1 MINLSKQN
9 EKKTNPNFTYINH
22 SKKVKNNS
30 ILAVRNSTN
39 GNIEMINL
47 SKKSTLNKNILKKL
61 VRNSTNGNTET
72 IRLSENN
79 NDDNEEHKPVKKSII
94 NHMKNKVGYLGQVA
108 STYLKEKS
116 PELKKSALIVAS
128 YVGEKTMDL
137 VKLGLNKAKK
147 IKNSIKTLN
156 ENNIKKLE
164 KNEEKYI
171 YDITKSYYIQLN
183 SNNKNDFIKAITGL
197 KETPNYKKILSVFEN
212 DFYILIYKHIQ
223 EKYVFLYINY
233 NGKDVFVKYNQET
246 KNYNA
251 NNIPDNLQKYLKI
264 HSYLN

>member
-1 MINLSKQN
+1 MYGSFKIRKWWRIN
-9 EKKTNPNFTYINH
+9 EF
-22 SKKVKNNS
+22 
-30 ILAVRNSTN
+30 
-39 GNIEMINL
+39 
-47 SKKSTLNKNILKKL
+47 
-61 VRNSTNGNTET
+61 
-72 IRLSENN
+72 
-79 NDDNEEHKPVKKSII
+79 KPVKKSI
-94 NHMKNKVGYLGQVA
+94 KNKVGYLGQVA

-116 PELKKSALIVAS
+116 PELKKSALSAAS

-137 VKLGLNKAKK
+137 IKIVSNTSKK
-147 IKNSIKTLN
+147 IKNSMKTLD

-183 SNNKNDFIKAITGL
+183 SNNKNDFIKAIENL

-223 EKYVFLYINY
+223 GNYVFLYINY

-264 HSYLN
+264 HSYLNWYLNLETSSMLTWL